1 MFSHVLVA
9 YQAALLDFATKSSY
23 TFQAALKI
31 LDEKPQYSFTILKDL
46 TQGPVVHD
54 NPSGGGG
61 EGGGD
66 SGNSESKEIASL
78 DFDQMLFFK
87 VQITH
92 QKIPFSWHSLVIFCV
107 CVRVCVCTYIL
118 TFLLFFVLFIF
129 MYLICL

>member
-46 TQGPVVHD
+46 TQVPVVHD
-54 NPSGGGG
+54 NPAGDGESGDTKG
-61 EGGGD
+61 
-66 SGNSESKEIASL
+66 IASL

-87 VQITH
+87 VQTS
-92 QKIPFSWHSLVIFCV
+92 FVCLCV
-107 CVRVCVCTYIL
+107 CVLILTIYSFVCSFVCV
-118 TFLLFFVLFIF
+118 
-129 MYLICL
+129 

>member
-46 TQGPVVHD
+46 TQVPVVHD
-54 NPSGGGG
+54 NPDGGGG
-61 EGGGD
+61 GG
-66 SGNSESKEIASL
+66 SESKEIAAL

-87 VQITH
+87 VH
-92 QKIPFSWHSLVIFCV
+92 MNL
-107 CVRVCVCTYIL
+107 
-118 TFLLFFVLFIF
+118 
-129 MYLICL
+129 

>member
-46 TQGPVVHD
+46 TQVPVVHD
-54 NPSGGGG
+54 NPADNNGGG
-61 EGGGD
+61 E
-66 SGNSESKEIASL
+66 SKGIASL

-87 VQITH
+87 VL
-92 QKIPFSWHSLVIFCV
+92 QKK
-107 CVRVCVCTYIL
+107 
-118 TFLLFFVLFIF
+118 
-129 MYLICL
+129 